1 MMRAMERDPTI
12 VLIGEDIHRL
22 RGGVAGATCGIPER
36 FPDRV
41 FATPICENALTGMAL
56 GAALTGL
63 RPVVAYIFADFAI
76 VAADQLFHQIAKF
89 GHMFGDDVRIPLVVR
104 ARISSHTGYGSQHS
118 GDPSG
123 LFAAFPA
130 WRIVA
135 PATPYDYVGLMNTA
149 LACHDPVL
157 VLEHQALFQE
167 TGLVPDGLPDWYVP
181 SGAARRVRSG
191 DACTV
196 LTHGALVGECVAAT
210 DAADIDAD
218 ILDLRTLDLHVLDW
232 ETIGDSV
239 KRTNRVL
246 IAEQAARGGVH
257 GARWAA
263 EIQESYLDWLDAEL
277 VRVSGSESAPA
288 VSRPLNL
295 AALGDAAKVSV
306 ALAELC
312 R

>member
-1 MMRAMERDPTI
+1 M
-12 VLIGEDIHRL
+12 
-22 RGGVAGATCGIPER
+22 
-36 FPDRV
+36 
-41 FATPICENALTGMAL
+41 
-56 GAALTGL
+56 
-63 RPVVAYIFADFAI
+63 
-76 VAADQLFHQIAKF
+76 
-89 GHMFGDDVRIPLVVR
+89 
-104 ARISSHTGYGSQHS
+104 
-118 GDPSG
+118 
-123 LFAAFPA
+123 
-130 WRIVA
+130 
-135 PATPYDYVGLMNTA
+135 
-149 LACHDPVL
+149 
-157 VLEHQALFQE
+157 
-167 TGLVPDGLPDWYVP
+167 
-181 SGAARRVRSG
+181 
-191 DACTV
+191 
-196 LTHGALVGECVAAT
+196 VGECVAAS

-232 ETIGDSV
+232 ETIGNSV

>member
-1 MMRAMERDPTI
+1 
-12 VLIGEDIHRL
+12 
-22 RGGVAGATCGIPER
+22 
-36 FPDRV
+36 
-41 FATPICENALTGMAL
+41 MAL

-63 RPVVAYIFADFAI
+63 RPVVEYMFADFAI

-89 GHMFGDDVRIPLVVR
+89 GHMFGGNVRIPLVVR

-149 LACHDPVL
+149 LACDDPVL

-167 TGLVPDGLPDWYVP
+167 TGLVPDGPPDWYVP
-181 SGAARRVRSG
+181 FGAARRVRRG
-191 DACTV
+191 HACTV
-196 LTHGALVGECVAAT
+196 LTYGAMVGECLAAAST
-210 DAADIDAD
+210 TAIDAD
-218 ILDLRTLDLHVLDW
+218 ILDLRTLDPLGLDW
-232 ETIGDSV
+232 DAIGESIR
-239 KRTNRVL
+239 RTNRVL
-246 IAEQAARGGVH
+246 IAEQAARGGSH

-263 EIQESYLDWLDAEL
+263 EIQERYLDWLDAEI
-277 VRVSGSESAPA
+277 VRVAGSESAPV

-295 AALGDAAKVSV
+295 AALGDTAKVSA
-306 ALAELC
+306 ALARLC
-312 R
+312 P